1 MREPELAI
9 AASPREWAQRLHR
22 HVADHGG
29 ARVRVTALQRRDVL
43 DEAVDVLVADDSTSF
58 LTAQLVAEL
67 HALGG
72 LLLGV
77 YDGDAPTGKGELL
90 QLGADDVLERGCSA
104 EEFLRVIA
112 ALVRTRPRPDRLAA
126 PSAPAS
132 VGPAPVPAGGAR
144 GHLVAVAGCGGG
156 TGATE
161 VAVALALAVARR
173 GGHAVLADTDEV
185 APSIAQRLGLR
196 LYPNLR
202 AAVDAVEQRT
212 GDLLA
217 TLTPALSGRLAVLVG
232 LSNGRD
238 WNHVR
243 PGEVVDVLGR
253 LREVATHLVANAGPL
268 VEDTR
273 AEGGQRRFGQSR
285 AVVSAA
291 DGLIGVGLATPV
303 GLTRVLEWVAA
314 VRDLN
319 PTASVHLV
327 LNRAPASGFQRREV
341 EAEIHRTFTP
351 STLTFLP
358 PDPRVPAA
366 AWSGR
371 AVEDGPFS
379 RGVAALAGAALP
391 AAPAAALRDQ
401 TRPPPHRRRTRVLLR
416 GARR

>member
-9 AASPREWAQRLHR
+9 AASPREWAGRLHR
-22 HVADHGG
+22 HVTDHGG

-43 DEAVDVLVADDSTSF
+43 DEAVDVLVADDTTSF
-58 LTAQLVAEL
+58 LTAQLVADL
-67 HALGG
+67 HTRGG

-77 YDGDAPTGKGELL
+77 YDGEAPTGKGELL
-90 QLGADDVLERGCSA
+90 QLGADDVLERGSSA

-112 ALVRTRPRPDRLAA
+112 ALVRTRPRPDHLTT
-126 PSAPAS
+126 PSAPV
-132 VGPAPVPAGGAR
+132 VGPPAADGALC

-161 VAVALALAVARR
+161 VAIGVALAVARG
-173 GGHAVLADTDEV
+173 GGHPVLVDADEV
-185 APSIAQRLGLR
+185 APSVAQRLGLR

-202 AAVDAVEQRT
+202 AAVDVVEQRT

-232 LSNGRD
+232 LSHGRD

-253 LREVATHLVANAGPL
+253 LRGVATHVVVNAGPL

-291 DGLIGVGLATPV
+291 DTVVGVGLATPV
-303 GLTRVLEWVAA
+303 GLTRVLEWAAA
-314 VRDLN
+314 VRAL
-319 PTASVHLV
+319 TTSAAVHLV
-327 LNRAPASGFQRREV
+327 LNRAPGSAFQRREI
-341 EAEIHRTFTP
+341 EAELQRTFPP

-358 PDPRVPAA
+358 PDARVPAA

-379 RGVAALAGAALP
+379 RGVATLAATALP
-391 AAPAAALRDQ
+391 ASPTAGVR
-401 TRPPPHRRRTRVLLR
+401 
-416 GARR
+416 ARRAGVLRRGVRR